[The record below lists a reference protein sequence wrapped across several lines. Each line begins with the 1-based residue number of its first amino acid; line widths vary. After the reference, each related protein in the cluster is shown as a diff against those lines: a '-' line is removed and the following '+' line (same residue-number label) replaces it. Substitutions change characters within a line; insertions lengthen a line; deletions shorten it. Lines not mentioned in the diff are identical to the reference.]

1 MVKLD
6 PKWAETPESLFQR
19 SLETNNRRLRE
30 RFLALALIASGRSI
44 KQVASQVGRRRQ
56 TVAEWVEK
64 YNAQGIDGLQPKF
77 KNKAMT
83 SLSEAQFE
91 RLKQALNGCPT
102 TYGMAGTKW
111 RSQDV
116 VVYVRETFGKKIHP
130 ETARRYIQKLR
141 GNHK

>member
-19 SLETNNRRLRE
+19 SLETSNRRLRE
-30 RFLALALIASGRSI
+30 RFLALALVASGRSI
-44 KQVASQVGRRRQ
+44 KQVAAQVGRRRQ

-83 SLSEAQFE
+83 SLSEAEFE
-91 RLKQALNGCPT
+91 CLKHALKECPT
-102 TYGMAGTKW
+102 TYGLSGSKW
-111 RSQDV
+111 RSRDV
-116 VVYVRETFGKKIHP
+116 VVYVREKFEKEIHS
-130 ETARRYIQKLR
+130 ETARRYMQKL
-141 GNHK
+141 KAKQK